1 MNLTDSVTFLP
12 GIGSIMANKL
22 VKLEIKSVFDLLYH
36 LPFRYEDRRLIGSA
50 RGVQVGEGVTV
61 VGTLS
66 PIKNVFTKN
75 GKRLQT
81 ATITDSSGSLSVIW
95 FNQTF
100 LSRVFN
106 SQTQVALFG
115 KVEFFGKK
123 PALISPEYEL
133 VTSSDSI
140 HLRRL
145 VPIYPETGGVSSK
158 WLRSKIY
165 ALLQNLPMDDFFP
178 NRGNLLQWKQ
188 ALHIVHFPND
198 LEEVNS
204 ARHRLAF
211 DELLLLQLAASLHRQ
226 KWQKRQ
232 LTHPFK
238 VDQER
243 VLKFISQLPFNLTA
257 SQNQAVK
264 EILDDLSRPVPMNR
278 LLEGDVGSGKT
289 VVAAIAAHVTH
300 LNNLQT
306 LLLAPTQILAS
317 QHYQTLST
325 LFKPF
330 GVEIGLIV
338 GNSIKQKVKSK
349 IIVGTHALLT
359 TNFNDVGL
367 VVIDE
372 QHRFGVAQRALI
384 TSKGLSPHILTMTA
398 TPIPRTIAL
407 TMYGDLDLSTLTGM
421 PQGRLPVKTW
431 VVPEVKREAAYE
443 WIKSQNSQCFIV
455 CPFINES
462 ETLTTVK
469 AATNEFTKL
478 QQIFSELKLG
488 LLHGKLKAI
497 EKNEVVNKFR
507 AGEYQILVTTPVVEV
522 GIDISTATIMVI
534 EGADRFGLAQLHQLR
549 GRVGRGQQ
557 QSYCLLFANE
567 ITSRLKAME
576 THHLGIELAEI
587 DLKLRGPGEIY
598 GLAQAG
604 QAHFKVATYSDLDL
618 ITQAKAAAESLLP
631 QLDKLSVLRSLVEK
645 DKITLVQP
653 N

>member
-1 MNLTDSVTFLP
+1 M
-12 GIGSIMANKL
+12 
-22 VKLEIKSVFDLLYH
+22 
-36 LPFRYEDRRLIGSA
+36 
-50 RGVQVGEGVTV
+50 
-61 VGTLS
+61 
-66 PIKNVFTKN
+66 
-75 GKRLQT
+75 
-81 ATITDSSGSLSVIW
+81 
-95 FNQTF
+95 
-100 LSRVFN
+100 
-106 SQTQVALFG
+106 
-115 KVEFFGKK
+115 
-123 PALISPEYEL
+123 
-133 VTSSDSI
+133 
-140 HLRRL
+140 
-145 VPIYPETGGVSSK
+145 
-158 WLRSKIY
+158 
-165 ALLQNLPMDDFFP
+165 
-178 NRGNLLQWKQ
+178 
-188 ALHIVHFPND
+188 
-198 LEEVNS
+198 
-204 ARHRLAF
+204 
-211 DELLLLQLAASLHRQ
+211 
-226 KWQKRQ
+226 
-232 LTHPFK
+232 
-238 VDQER
+238 
-243 VLKFISQLPFNLTA
+243 
-257 SQNQAVK
+257 
-264 EILDDLSRPVPMNR
+264 
-278 LLEGDVGSGKT
+278 
-289 VVAAIAAHVTH
+289 
-300 LNNLQT
+300 
-306 LLLAPTQILAS
+306 
-317 QHYQTLST
+317 
-325 LFKPF
+325 
-330 GVEIGLIV
+330 IV
-338 GNSIKQKVKSK
+338 GNSRKQKVKSK